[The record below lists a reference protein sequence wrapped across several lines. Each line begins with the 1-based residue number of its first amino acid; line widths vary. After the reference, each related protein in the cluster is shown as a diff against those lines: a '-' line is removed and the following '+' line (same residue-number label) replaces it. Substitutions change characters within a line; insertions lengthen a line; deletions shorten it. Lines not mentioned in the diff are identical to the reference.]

1 MCVVCV
7 LCVHV
12 IMLRMT
18 LKEFLLD
25 SKESRRV
32 LSKQASKSASMQA
45 SKSASMQASMQVS
58 RQASKQT
65 GKQACNVQ
73 EGKQAGKQASRK
85 ASKQA
90 SKQAGKQAS
99 RQASKQESKHASQQA
114 CQQAGKQAEK
124 QAGKQAV
131 KHKSTWKAFSRSHAL
146 EGLVIIAVIKIR
158 AIIVHLYKRVELLE
172 DQPQLL
178 NLFLKIPGLSPLLL
192 IGSCKHWLLF
202 QSRPDPVEEGHHQ
215 LRLLVHHIGR

>member
-1 MCVVCV
+1 MAPTGALEEGMCVVCV

-146 EGLVIIAVIKIR
+146 EGLVIFREASDRKNSKKGCLL
-158 AIIVHLYKRVELLE
+158 AAAKHLFKWTICLVKSASKCSKKEKFEKHLHMESNQKR
-172 DQPQLL
+172 
-178 NLFLKIPGLSPLLL
+178 IPWLS
-192 IGSCKHWLLF
+192 
-202 QSRPDPVEEGHHQ
+202 
-215 LRLLVHHIGR
+215 